1 MMVQTMLLKYLA
13 PTVALSM
20 LCAWANAEDA
30 GSDVGPA
37 PILFR
42 HVRVVPMDRDIVLDD
57 RRVSVHGDR
66 IQTIEAD
73 DNTAIEA
80 TSIDGRG
87 LTLMPGLVDFHT
99 HSEGWEELPS
109 YLAAGVTMI
118 ATLDGEALT
127 GRQFLGGDIPTPNI
141 IASSEI
147 LDGDPPLNRRFYA
160 VDADHAAQIVDQE
173 KSRGAKFIKIYGKL
187 QDPARKAIFAAARD
201 RDMIVGG
208 HIPQG
213 ADLKALFAQGFALVA
228 HGEEYFQYFP
238 DGPSPAR
245 INELADITAKAR
257 VTVIPN
263 LVGYTAMSRQ
273 AARLNSELTQPDVA
287 LLSSAVY
294 QEWLPRRNRYATR
307 DNPREFADRVDAGLP
322 VLQQLAK
329 ALYDRHVLLLTGT
342 DTPIFCLPG
351 DCLHEEI
358 RLLAAS
364 GIGNFNALR
373 AATVNA
379 GIFAARL
386 DHVGPSCGAI
396 APGMRADLILVSG
409 NPVQDLSA
417 LEHVHGVMV
426 SGKWSSMEAILRAK
440 SEVRGRLVAGH
451 AMVDHYEQLIGGQN
465 FPALLKLLKTIPTES
480 EILNS
485 NVLIFDALDLEQ
497 AGRRSDAIALLTN
510 ATHIFR
516 RQPGVWNVLGSMRLS
531 DGDSAGAKLAYN
543 KALSYRP
550 FDGVALAG
558 MRKVNAR

>member
-1 MMVQTMLLKYLA
+1 MA
-13 PTVALSM
+13 
-20 LCAWANAEDA
+20 CAWANADDA
-30 GSDVGPA
+30 ETDVGPA

-42 HVRVVPMDRDIVLDD
+42 HVRVLPMDRNVMLED
-57 RRVSVHGDR
+57 RRVTVRGDR

-73 DNTAIEA
+73 DNRAIEA
-80 TSIDGRG
+80 SSIDGHG

-99 HSEGWEELPS
+99 HTEGWEELPS
-109 YLAAGVTMI
+109 YIAAGVTTI
-118 ATLDGEALT
+118 ATLDGEALS
-127 GRQFLGGDIPTPNI
+127 GRQYLGGDIPRPNI

-147 LDGDPPLNRRFYA
+147 LDGDPPINRRFYA
-160 VDADHAAQIVDQE
+160 VDAEHAAQIVDQE
-173 KSRGAKFIKIYGKL
+173 KTRGAKFIKIYSRL
-187 QDPARKAIFAAARD
+187 QDPARKAVLSAARD

-213 ADLKALFAQGFALVA
+213 ADLKTLFAQGFALVA

-238 DGPSPAR
+238 DGPSTAR
-245 INELADITAKAR
+245 INELADITASAR

-273 AARLNSELTQPDVA
+273 AAKLNSELTQPDVA

-307 DNPREFADRVDAGLP
+307 DNPQEFAGRIDAGLP

-358 RLLAAS
+358 RLMAAS

-386 DHVGPSCGAI
+386 DHVGSTCGAI

-417 LEHVHGVMV
+417 LEHVHGAMV
-426 SGKWSSMEAILRAK
+426 SGKWNSMESILLAK
-440 SEVRGRLVAGH
+440 NQVRIHLAAGH
-451 AMVDHYEQLIGGQN
+451 AVVDRYEQLIAGKDMA
-465 FPALLKLLKTIPTES
+465 PMLKLLKTVPIES
-480 EILNS
+480 EFLNS

-497 AGRRSDAIALLTN
+497 AGRRADAIALLTN
-510 ATHIFR
+510 AMHIFR
-516 RQPGVWNVLGSMRLS
+516 RPPGVWNVLGTMRS
-531 DGDSAGAKLAYN
+531 SAGDMAGAKLAFA
-543 KALSYRP
+543 KALGFRP
-550 FDGVALAG
+550 YDGVALAG
-558 MRKVNAR
+558 MAKVNGR

>member
-1 MMVQTMLLKYLA
+1 MA
-13 PTVALSM
+13 CP
-20 LCAWANAEDA
+20 WANADDA
-30 GSDVGPA
+30 ATDVGPA

-42 HVRVVPMDRDIVLDD
+42 HVRVVPLDRDILLDD
-57 RRVSVHGDR
+57 RRVSVRGDR

-73 DNTAIEA
+73 DNSAIEA
-80 TSIDGRG
+80 SSIDGHG

-99 HSEGWEELPS
+99 HTEGWEELPS
-109 YLAAGVTMI
+109 YVAAGVTTI
-118 ATLDGEALT
+118 ATLDGEALN
-127 GRQFLGGDIPTPNI
+127 GRQYLGGDVPRPNI

-147 LDGDPPLNRRFYA
+147 LDGDPPINRRFYA

-173 KSRGAKFIKIYGKL
+173 KARGAKFIKIYSRL
-187 QDPARKAIFAAARD
+187 QDPARRAVLSAARD
-201 RDMIVGG
+201 RDIMVGG

-213 ADLKALFAQGFALVA
+213 ADLKALFGQGFALVA

-238 DGPSPAR
+238 DGPSTAR
-245 INELADITAKAR
+245 INELADITAKAH

-307 DNPREFADRVDAGLP
+307 DNPQEFAGRIDAGLP

-329 ALYDRHVLLLTGT
+329 ALYDRHALLLTGT

-386 DHVGPSCGAI
+386 DHVGSTCGAI

-426 SGKWSSMEAILRAK
+426 SGKWTSMEAILRAK
-440 SEVRGRLVAGH
+440 SEIRTHLAAGH
-451 AMVDHYEQLIGGQN
+451 ALVDRYELLIAGKDMA
-465 FPALLKLLKTIPTES
+465 PLLKLLKTVPVES
-480 EILNS
+480 EIFNS

-497 AGRRSDAIALLTN
+497 AGRRNDAIALLTN

-516 RQPGVWNVLGSMRLS
+516 RPPGVWNVLGTMRLS
-531 DGDSAGAKLAYN
+531 AGDFAGAKLAFA
-543 KALSYRP
+543 KALSFRP
-550 FDGVALAG
+550 YDGIALAG
-558 MRKVNAR
+558 ISKVNAR

>member
-1 MMVQTMLLKYLA
+1 MLLKYLA
-13 PTVALSM
+13 LAVPLLMA
-20 LCAWANAEDA
+20 CAWANADDA
-30 GSDVGPA
+30 ETDVGPA
-37 PILFR
+37 AILFR
-42 HVRVVPMDRDIVLDD
+42 HVRVLPMDRDVILDD
-57 RRVSVHGDR
+57 RRVSVRGDR
-66 IQTIEAD
+66 IQSIEAD
-73 DNTAIEA
+73 DNTAIDA
-80 TSIDGRG
+80 TSIDGHG

-109 YLAAGVTMI
+109 YLAAGVTTI
-118 ATLDGEALT
+118 ATLDGEALN
-127 GRQFLGGDIPTPNI
+127 GRQYLGGNIPRPNI

-147 LDGDPPLNRRFYA
+147 LDGDPPINHRFYA
-160 VDADHAAQIVDQE
+160 VDASHAAQIVDQE
-173 KSRGAKFIKIYGKL
+173 KARGAKFIKIYSKL
-187 QDPARKAIFAAARD
+187 QDPARKALLTAARD
-201 RDMIVGG
+201 RDMLVGG

-213 ADLKALFAQGFALVA
+213 ADLKTLFAQGFALVA

-238 DGPSPAR
+238 DGPSAAR

-307 DNPREFADRVDAGLP
+307 DNPQEFASRVDAGLP

-386 DHVGPSCGAI
+386 DHVGSTCGAI
-396 APGMRADLILVSG
+396 APGMRADLVLVSG
-409 NPVQDLSA
+409 NPVRDLAA

-426 SGKWSSMEAILRAK
+426 SGKWTSMESILGAK
-440 SEVRGRLVAGH
+440 TEVRKQLAAGH
-451 AMVDHYEQLIGGQN
+451 AVVDQYEKLIAGKDLT
-465 FPALLKLLKTIPTES
+465 PLLKLLKSVPIES
-480 EILNS
+480 EMVNS

-497 AGRRSDAIALLTN
+497 AGRRSDAIALLTA

-516 RQPGVWNVLGSMRLS
+516 RQPGVWNVLGTLRLS
-531 DGDSAGAKLAYN
+531 AGDSAGAKQAFA
-543 KALSYRP
+543 KALNFRP
-550 FDGVALAG
+550 YDGVALAG
-558 MRKVNAR
+558 MLKVNAR